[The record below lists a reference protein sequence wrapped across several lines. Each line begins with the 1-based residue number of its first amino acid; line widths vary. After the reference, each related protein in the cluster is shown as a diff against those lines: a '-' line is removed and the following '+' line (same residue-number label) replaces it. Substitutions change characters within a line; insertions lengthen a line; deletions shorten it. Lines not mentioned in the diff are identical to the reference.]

1 MLVLEITEKFQI
13 HLMAVSTDSKRSR
26 DGLTNAFM
34 NVHQMFNHLYGLYNY
49 YISYIYIYIY
59 IYTISY
65 IYIQPGLE
73 KFEHYFTSI

>member
-1 MLVLEITEKFQI
+1 MLVLEITEKFQV
-13 HLMAVSTDSKRSR
+13 HLMAVSTDTMRSR

-34 NVHQMFNHLYGLYNY
+34 NVHQMLNRLYDLYYY
-49 YISYIYIYIY
+49 YISY

-73 KFEHYFTSI
+73 NFEHYFTSI